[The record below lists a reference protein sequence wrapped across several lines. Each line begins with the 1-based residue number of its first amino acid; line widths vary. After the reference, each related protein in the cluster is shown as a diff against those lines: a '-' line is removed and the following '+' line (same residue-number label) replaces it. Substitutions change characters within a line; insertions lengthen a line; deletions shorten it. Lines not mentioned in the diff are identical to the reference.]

1 MTALSPA
8 AQCLGQV
15 TKDQFFAAIG
25 KCNVHP
31 RIVGSW
37 PYRSEWRLQAGDR
50 RLIGVSQE
58 EPKAP
63 EHPNGLTETIYYL
76 MQ

>member
-1 MTALSPA
+1 MLKTKVNRDEFFSVI
-8 AQCLGQV
+8 GQ
-15 TKDQFFAAIG
+15 Q
-25 KCNVHP
+25 NVHP

-37 PYRSEWRLQAGDR
+37 PYRSEWHLQTGDR

-58 EPKAP
+58 QPKIS
-63 EHPNGLTETIYYL
+63 EYPNGLTETIYYL